1 MPIGSWQEPDI
12 KLFLDMEIN
21 TKIVRDGQPRTMMLC
36 ESVDDS
42 TYQTD
47 DIHAWIKD
55 QISSAKYWDIDVD
68 SIDVTINL
76 TSKGN

>member
-1 MPIGSWQEPDI
+1 
-12 KLFLDMEIN
+12 MEIN
-21 TKIVRDGQPRTMMLC
+21 TKIIKDGQPRTSILC
-36 ESVDDS
+36 ESADNR

-47 DIHAWIKD
+47 DIHGWIRD